1 MGKII
6 ICNGEVAKKPYH
18 MKLANTNVYSI
29 EELCYYINVNLDM
42 IEAEHF
48 TESLAY
54 FIKDELKLS
63 ESGERLL
70 NLIKNKAALKDLL
83 VCILCSCDY
92 YTETEIKQM
101 IRKLDAQLNLSPF
114 EKRKRRGDQYLQ
126 QKKYNKAREEYEKIL
141 YGKETFAITNAQYGI
156 ILHNLGVIKLNT
168 EGIRASL
175 MDFKEAYNRSRNYNS
190 LKLYI
195 LGLKLT
201 GQEDKIEE
209 ALIEYKLKQDAL
221 DEMYKELEVDD
232 KNIDTPFLKIR
243 GEILAYKE
251 NTTEL
256 YQKVEE
262 LFKLLKEDYR
272 LENA

>member
-1 MGKII
+1 
-6 ICNGEVAKKPYH
+6 

-251 NTTEL
+251 SGNTTEL